1 MPKNIVHDKG
11 EGGTLSERKHLKQNR
26 RGNRRQANRD
36 RSGGAHKRKHNSN
49 TTPNPGPSPSGG
61 SFHPITSA
69 AEFTKEHMDA
79 LHIVPVL
86 NCPIEEVIP
95 VSHCPEDL
103 LYRIRPFWTVSREDL
118 YNLSFDRL
126 ELDITEAA
134 KGSNESSEIR
144 KTCGIRACTGAVA
157 NLMDVCPGY
166 ESYELGSDGVTKSWS
181 KITMTACAD
190 MLCNEFVANFTQLY
204 SREFPSW
211 HCHKMTLDTQ
221 VLPEWCNFTVRP
233 DKVIFYAQ
241 ARKQK
246 TPFAWITINPSCLAP
261 TADKYES
268 TLPQVA
274 AQTIAMARYH
284 PREVFGIQFSY
295 RYVTF
300 WRAVIPENYLDLL
313 NDSGDLPPDVSI
325 EMKRSTVLDI
335 EQPDGRYEFSRA
347 LLSLLM
353 YWNEQVSCKKEL

>member
-1 MPKNIVHDKG
+1 MPKDNVRAKAGVKIR
-11 EGGTLSERKHLKQNR
+11 SQRKPPKQFQPENSHPESRGHVRNR
-26 RGNRRQANRD
+26 RRRR
-36 RSGGAHKRKHNSN
+36 NSDA
-49 TTPNPGPSPSGG
+49 TPSPEPGPRRGY
-61 SFHPITSA
+61 FHPITSA
-69 AEFTKEHMDA
+69 TDFTKEHMDA
-79 LHIVPVL
+79 LHMVPVL
-86 NCPIEEVIP
+86 NCPIDEVVP

-103 LYRIRPFWTVSREDL
+103 LHRIQPFWTVSREDL
-118 YNLSFDRL
+118 YNLNFDRL
-126 ELDITEAA
+126 ALAITEAA
-134 KGSNESSEIR
+134 NGSNESRELR
-144 KTCGIRACTGAVA
+144 KTDGIRCCAGAVA
-157 NLMDVCPGY
+157 NLMLICTGDEPY
-166 ESYELGSDGVTKSWS
+166 ESESEGDAKGRS

-190 MLCNEFVANFTQLY
+190 MLCNEFLRDFTQMY

-221 VLPEWCNFTVRP
+221 VLPEWCNFTIRP
-233 DKVIFYAQ
+233 DRVIFYAQ

-261 TADKYES
+261 TTDKYES
-268 TLPQVA
+268 TFPQVA

-300 WRAVIPENYLDLL
+300 WRAVIPDNYLELI
-313 NDSGDLPPDVSI
+313 NDSGDLPPDVFI

-353 YWNEQVSCKKEL
+353 YWNEQVSGNQ